1 MNLFKRL
8 RQTFCLHDWIPM
20 KIIDTNIYNKYNIRY
35 ARCHSV
41 CAKCD
46 KEQNVD
52 FMMRAEFQDKWN
64 D

>member
-1 MNLFKRL
+1 
-8 RQTFCLHDWIPM
+8 M
-20 KIIDTNIYNKYNIRY
+20 KIIDMNIYNKYNIRY